1 MVRVTRLTHFHVP
14 SWLKHFHPDC
24 FSLGAIGLAEQ
35 EDIRRA
41 ERARLTRR
49 WLQKTK
55 TRPGGDGE
63 IYGSTTFQPDGHIE
77 TEHGNSTQV
86 AIDSLHRGPLSKTA
100 AHELISALST
110 ALDRAA
116 INKNVDR
123 SAKCICGCRHKPKGL
138 RR

>member
-1 MVRVTRLTHFHVP
+1 MPRRSRPHLLQSSTISTTLHLRTRLSP
-14 SWLKHFHPDC
+14 LQWLGVAAIANLRPQ
-24 FSLGAIGLAEQ
+24 LG
-35 EDIRRA
+35 
-41 ERARLTRR
+41 R

-63 IYGSTTFQPDGHIE
+63 IHGSTTFQPDGHIE

>member
-1 MVRVTRLTHFHVP
+1 VAAIANLRP
-14 SWLKHFHPDC
+14 Q
-24 FSLGAIGLAEQ
+24 LG
-35 EDIRRA
+35 
-41 ERARLTRR
+41 R

-63 IYGSTTFQPDGHIE
+63 IHGSTTFQPDGHIE

-100 AHELISALST
+100 AHELFSALST

-116 INKNVDR
+116 ISKNVDIVRR
-123 SAKCICGCRHKPKGL
+123 SVFAEDAPRQAKRQKQQAPY
-138 RR
+138 